1 MEIIDKSFK
10 RAPRHYIIQSL
21 LAVVA
26 VAVILFFIEVLTH
39 AVIVAALGAS
49 TFIVF
54 AMPHTIAAQARR
66 LVGGHVVGVVCG
78 CIFYYA
84 LLLIGYPGSLP
95 LSQELVI
102 SIAGALA
109 VGLAIFLMAITNT
122 EHPPAAATALGI
134 VIGGWSNGVIIFIL
148 LGAVSLALTRRLLR
162 GYLKD
167 LF

>member
-10 RAPRHYIIQSL
+10 RAPGNYVIQSL

-66 LVGGHVVGVVCG
+66 LVGGHVVVVVCG

-84 LLLIGYPGSLP
+84 LVLIGYPEGLQ

-102 SIAGALA
+102 SIAGALS

-134 VIGGWSNGVIIFIL
+134 VIGGWSSGVIVFIF

>member
-10 RAPRHYIIQSL
+10 RAPGNYVIQSL

-78 CIFYYA
+78 CIF
-84 LLLIGYPGSLP
+84 S
-95 LSQELVI
+95 
-102 SIAGALA
+102 
-109 VGLAIFLMAITNT
+109 
-122 EHPPAAATALGI
+122 
-134 VIGGWSNGVIIFIL
+134 
-148 LGAVSLALTRRLLR
+148 VSYTHLR
-162 GYLKD
+162 AHET
-167 LF
+167 